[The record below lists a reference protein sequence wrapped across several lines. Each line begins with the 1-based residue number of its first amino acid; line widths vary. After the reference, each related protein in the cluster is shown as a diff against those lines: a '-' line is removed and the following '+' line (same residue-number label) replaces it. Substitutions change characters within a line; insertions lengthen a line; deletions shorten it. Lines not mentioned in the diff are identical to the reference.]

1 MNKIAIF
8 CHGVP
13 NMDSNQPNA
22 DALMHAEKLANE
34 GYQVK
39 IYCIFNEIYQ
49 SDETQEYYK
58 KFNEE
63 RSNIE
68 INILNPKLDS
78 FTKKLI
84 NRVKLKLYPNLIDN
98 ELISE
103 RDRMLNEFKPDLI
116 INFFERA
123 IELNRSVKIKKVNF
137 LSIPLDRIELL
148 RMKLQKITK
157 INFHLINSIIFII
170 VYKIKIKHLVND
182 AKINF
187 ISCPQSY
194 EIYKKLNIYNLK
206 FFFPLNRKKPKNI
219 GNKNFLLMIG
229 NLKSTFVIDALE
241 QLNNILVFELENLRK
256 TFEFEIVIIG
266 KFKEEKKKY
275 KNLLNKDWI
284 KFKGWVDDVDKY
296 FIDSVALLVPSK
308 HKLSVRTKIL
318 DAFSCGLP
326 VITYEANNFDD
337 NLFINNENIVCA
349 ANNDD
354 LIIGLR
360 NIFINKE
367 FRKYIS
373 DNSFKKYFEKINVDK
388 TIKQNIESIKN
399 IL

>member
-58 KFNEE
+58 KFNEK

-68 INILNPKLDS
+68 IKILNPKLGS
-78 FTKKLI
+78 FIKKLL
-84 NRVKLKLYPNLIDN
+84 NRAKLKLYPNLIDKK
-98 ELISE
+98 LISE
-103 RDRMLNEFKPDLI
+103 RDKMLDEFKPDLI

-123 IELNRSVKIKKVNF
+123 IELNRSVKMKKVNF

-148 RMKLQKITK
+148 RIRLQKLTK
-157 INFHLINSIIFII
+157 INFNLLNSIIFII
-170 VYKIKIKHLVND
+170 VYRIRIKYLLND

-187 ISCPQSY
+187 ISCPESY
-194 EIYKKLNIYNLK
+194 EIYKQFNISNLK
-206 FFFPLNRKKPKNI
+206 FFFPLNRKKPKNT
-219 GNKNFLLMIG
+219 GEKKQLLMIG
-229 NLKSTFVIDALE
+229 NLKSTFVIDALI
-241 QLNNILVFELENLRK
+241 QLNNKLIFELENLRK
-256 TFEFEIVIIG
+256 NYEFEIVIVG
-266 KFKEEKKKY
+266 KFKEEREKY

-284 KFKGWVDDVDKY
+284 KFKGWVDDVDNY
-296 FIDSVALLVPSK
+296 FKDSLALLVPSK
-308 HKLSVRTKIL
+308 YKLSVRTKIL
-318 DAFSCGLP
+318 DAFSSGLP
-326 VITYEANNFDD
+326 VITYIGNNFDE
-337 NLFINNENIVCA
+337 NLFINNENIICA
-349 ANNDD
+349 DNTES
-354 LIIGLR
+354 LIVGLR
-360 NIFINKE
+360 NILINKE

-373 DNSFKKYFEKINVDK
+373 NNSFKRYSEKINVDK
-388 TIKQNIESIKN
+388 TLQQNIESIKN

>member
-13 NMDSNQPNA
+13 NMNSNQPNA

-68 INILNPKLDS
+68 IKILNPKLNS
-78 FTKKLI
+78 FIKKLL
-84 NRVKLKLYPNLIDN
+84 NRVKLKLYPNLIDKK
-98 ELISE
+98 LISE

-137 LSIPLDRIELL
+137 LSIPLDQIELL
-148 RMKLQKITK
+148 RIKLQKLTK
-157 INFHLINSIIFII
+157 INFNLINSIIFII
-170 VYKIKIKHLVND
+170 VYRIKIKYLLND

-194 EIYKKLNIYNLK
+194 EIYKN
-206 FFFPLNRKKPKNI
+206 
-219 GNKNFLLMIG
+219 
-229 NLKSTFVIDALE
+229 
-241 QLNNILVFELENLRK
+241 
-256 TFEFEIVIIG
+256 
-266 KFKEEKKKY
+266 
-275 KNLLNKDWI
+275 
-284 KFKGWVDDVDKY
+284 
-296 FIDSVALLVPSK
+296 
-308 HKLSVRTKIL
+308 
-318 DAFSCGLP
+318 
-326 VITYEANNFDD
+326 
-337 NLFINNENIVCA
+337 
-349 ANNDD
+349 
-354 LIIGLR
+354 
-360 NIFINKE
+360 
-367 FRKYIS
+367 
-373 DNSFKKYFEKINVDK
+373 
-388 TIKQNIESIKN
+388 
-399 IL
+399 

>member
-13 NMDSNQPNA
+13 NMNSNQPNA

-34 GYQVK
+34 GFQVK

-63 RSNIE
+63 RSNLE

-78 FTKKLI
+78 FQKKLL
-84 NRVKLKLYPNLIDN
+84 NRVKLKLYPNLIDKN
-98 ELISE
+98 LILE

-137 LSIPLDRIELL
+137 LSIPLNQIELL
-148 RMKLQKITK
+148 RIKLQKKTK

-170 VYKIKIKHLVND
+170 VYRIKIKYLLND

-194 EIYKKLNIYNLK
+194 EIYRKLKIYNLK

-219 GNKNFLLMIG
+219 GNKNYLLMIG
-229 NLKSTFVIDALE
+229 NLKSTFVIDALK
-241 QLNNILVFELENLRK
+241 QLNNVLIFELENLRK
-256 TFEFEIVIIG
+256 NYEFEILIIG

-275 KNLLNKDWI
+275 KNLLNKDWV

-296 FIDSVALLVPSK
+296 FIESMALLVPSK

-318 DAFSCGLP
+318 DAFSSGLP
-326 VITYEANNFDD
+326 VITYKGNNFDD
-337 NLFINNENIVCA
+337 TLFKNNENIVCA
-349 ANNDD
+349 ENNDD

-360 NIFINKE
+360 NIIFNKE

-388 TIKQNIESIKN
+388 TIMQNIESIKN

>member
-13 NMDSNQPNA
+13 NMNSNQPNA

-34 GYQVK
+34 GFQVK

-63 RSNIE
+63 RSDIE

-78 FTKKLI
+78 FLKKLL
-84 NRVKLKLYPNLIDN
+84 NRVKLKLYPNLIDKN
-98 ELISE
+98 LILE

-137 LSIPLDRIELL
+137 LSIPLNQIELL
-148 RMKLQKITK
+148 RIKLQKKTK

-170 VYKIKIKHLVND
+170 VYRIKIKYLLND

-194 EIYKKLNIYNLK
+194 EIYRKLKIYNLK

-219 GNKNFLLMIG
+219 GNKNYLLMIG
-229 NLKSTFVIDALE
+229 NLKSTFVIDALK
-241 QLNNILVFELENLRK
+241 QLNNVLIFELENLRK
-256 TFEFEIVIIG
+256 NYEFEILIIG

-275 KNLLNKDWI
+275 KNLLNKDWV

-296 FIDSVALLVPSK
+296 FIESMALLVPSK

-318 DAFSCGLP
+318 DAFSSGLP
-326 VITYEANNFDD
+326 VITYKGNNFDD
-337 NLFINNENIVCA
+337 TLFKNNENIVCA
-349 ANNDD
+349 ENNDD

-360 NIFINKE
+360 NIIFNKE

-388 TIKQNIESIKN
+388 TIMQNIESIKN